1 MTALRAIPLGRR
13 VSVPPDSVSARFSV
27 LNVVGGRDNL
37 DMLEHMFEAVVVGS
51 STGADRRRVF
61 DVPARGSAARRTSA
75 VRIGRS

>member
-1 MTALRAIPLGRR
+1 
-13 VSVPPDSVSARFSV
+13 
-27 LNVVGGRDNL
+27 
-37 DMLEHMFEAVVVGS
+37 MLEHMFEAVVVGS